1 MLFFGQNKFLANF
14 VRNSYIISDNLCE
27 FLYSKAVVSNI
38 GLIAYFTQIYQLGK

>member
-38 GLIAYFTQIYQLGK
+38 GYCDKPLVYVR